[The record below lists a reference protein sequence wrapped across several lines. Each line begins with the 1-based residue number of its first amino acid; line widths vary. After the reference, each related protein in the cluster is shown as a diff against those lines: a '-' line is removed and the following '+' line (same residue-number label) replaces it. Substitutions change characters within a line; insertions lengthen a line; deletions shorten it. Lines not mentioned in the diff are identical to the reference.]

1 MHIFQPYWGKPAVRN
16 DRGGDGNV
24 GIIRSPVR
32 AIALLDI
39 QKGAGVRALVRKESA
54 SEKVK
59 QLQKAGASIAEV
71 DFENPATLTEACS
84 GGSCVVSAL
93 AGLRDVIVE
102 KQTVLLDSAVEAGVQ
117 RFIPSDYSI
126 DFTKLP
132 DGTNRN
138 LDLRRDFHRHLDK
151 TPIAA
156 TSILNGAFADML
168 TGQAPFVLFKLKRVL
183 YWGNPDQ
190 LMDFTTMNDTAAFTA
205 AAALDPSTP
214 RILRIAGEQTSAR
227 KLAKAASE
235 IMGNRFRLLRAG
247 SLKTLDR
254 LIRIMRALFPQ
265 TEALYPPWQGMQY
278 MHNMFS
284 GLAKLDPL
292 DNDRYPDIRWTSIR
306 NVLETRLQ

>member
-1 MHIFQPYWGKPAVRN
+1 MDKALIVLAGATGSLGRC
-16 DRGGDGNV
+16 
-24 GIIRSPVR
+24 
-32 AIALLDI
+32 IATDLI
-39 QKGAGVRALVRKESA
+39 QKGASVRALVRKESA
-54 SEKVK
+54 PEKVK
-59 QLQKAGASIAEV
+59 ELQQAGASIAEV
-71 DFENPATLTEACS
+71 DFDNPAKLTGACS

-102 KQTVLLDSAVEAGVQ
+102 MQAVLLDSAVEAGVQ

-138 LDLRRDFHRHLDK
+138 LDLRRDFHTRLDK
-151 TPIAA
+151 TPTAA

-168 TGQAPFVLFKLKRVL
+168 TGQAPFILFKLKRVL

-190 LMDFTTMNDTAAFTA
+190 LMDFTTMSDTAAFTA
-205 AAALDPSTP
+205 SAALDPSTP

-227 KLAKAASE
+227 KLAGTASE
-235 IMGNRFRLLRAG
+235 ITGKKFRLLRAG

-254 LIRIMRALFPQ
+254 LIRITRALLPG

-292 DNDRYPDIRWTSIR
+292 DNDRYPDVRWTSIR
-306 NVLETRLQ
+306 KVLETKL

>member
-1 MHIFQPYWGKPAVRN
+1 MDKVLVILAGATGSLGRC
-16 DRGGDGNV
+16 
-24 GIIRSPVR
+24 
-32 AIALLDI
+32 IATDLI
-39 QKGAGVRALVRKESA
+39 HKGARVRALVRKESA
-54 SEKVK
+54 PEKVK
-59 QLQKAGASIAEV
+59 QLRKAGASIAEV

-93 AGLRDVIVE
+93 AGLGDVIVE
-102 KQTVLLDSAVEAGVQ
+102 KQAVLLGSAVEARVQ

-132 DGTNRN
+132 EGTNRN
-138 LDLRRDFHRHLDK
+138 LDLRRDFHKRLDK
-151 TPIAA
+151 ASIAA

-168 TGQAPFVLFKLKRVL
+168 TGQAPFILFKLKRVL
-183 YWGNPDQ
+183 YWENPDQ
-190 LMDFTTMNDTAAFTA
+190 LMDFTTMSDTAAFTA

-227 KLAKAASE
+227 KLAKTAGE
-235 IMGNRFRLLRAG
+235 ITGKRFRLLRAG

-254 LIRIMRALFPQ
+254 LIRITRALLPG
-265 TEALYPPWQGMQY
+265 TEVLYPPWQGMQY

-292 DNDRYPDIRWTSIR
+292 DNARYPDMRWTSIGKM
-306 NVLETRLQ
+306 LETKL

>member
-1 MHIFQPYWGKPAVRN
+1 MDKAL
-16 DRGGDGNV
+16 
-24 GIIRSPVR
+24 IILAGATGSLGRCIAADLIQNG
-32 AIALLDI
+32 AI
-39 QKGAGVRALVRKESA
+39 VRALIRKESA
-54 SEKVK
+54 PEKVE
-59 QLQKAGASIAEV
+59 QLQEAGASVAEV

-102 KQTVLLDSAVEAGVQ
+102 KQAVLLDSVVEAGVQ

-138 LDLRRDFHRHLDK
+138 LDLRRDFHKRLDK

-156 TSILNGAFADML
+156 TSILNGAFMDML
-168 TGQAPFVLFKLKRVL
+168 TGQAPFILFKLKRVL
-183 YWGNPDQ
+183 YWGIPDQ
-190 LMDFTTMNDTAAFTA
+190 LMDFTTMSDTAAFTA
-205 AAALDPSTP
+205 AAALDPWTP

-227 KLAKAASE
+227 ELAKTASE
-235 IMGNRFRLLRAG
+235 ITGERFRLLRAG
-247 SLKTLDR
+247 SLKALER
-254 LIRIMRALFPQ
+254 LIRITRALLPG

-284 GLAKLDPL
+284 GLAKLEPL
-292 DNDRYPDIRWTSIR
+292 DNHHYPGMRWTSIR
-306 NVLETRLQ
+306 KVLEARL

>member
-1 MHIFQPYWGKPAVRN
+1 MDKALIILAGAT
-16 DRGGDGNV
+16 GNL
-24 GIIRSPVR
+24 GRC
-32 AIALLDI
+32 IATALI
-39 QKGAGVRALVRKESA
+39 QKGASVKALVRKES
-54 SEKVK
+54 SPEKLK
-59 QLQKAGASIAEV
+59 QLQLAGASIAEV
-71 DFENPATLTEACS
+71 DFEYPATLIKACS

-93 AGLRDVIVE
+93 AGLRDIIVG
-102 KQTVLLDSAVEAGVQ
+102 KQGVLLDSAVESGVQ

-138 LDLRRDFHRHLDK
+138 LDLRRDFHKRLDRA
-151 TPIAA
+151 PLAA
-156 TSILNGAFADML
+156 TSILNGAFTDML
-168 TGQAPFVLFKLKRVL
+168 TGQAPFILFKLRRVL

-190 LMDFTTMNDTAAFTA
+190 RMDFTTINDTAAFTA

-227 KLAKAASE
+227 ELAKTASE
-235 IMGNRFRLLRAG
+235 ITGKRFRLLRAG

-254 LIRIMRALFPQ
+254 LIRITRALLPE

-284 GLAKLDPL
+284 GLAKLEPL
-292 DNDRYPDIRWTSIR
+292 DNHRYPGMRWTSIR
-306 NVLETRLQ
+306 EALETRL

>member
-1 MHIFQPYWGKPAVRN
+1 MDKVLVILAGATGSLGRC
-16 DRGGDGNV
+16 
-24 GIIRSPVR
+24 
-32 AIALLDI
+32 IAAELI

-54 SEKVK
+54 PEKVK
-59 QLQKAGASIAEV
+59 QLREAGASIAEV
-71 DFENPATLTEACS
+71 DFENRATLTEACS

-93 AGLRDVIVE
+93 AGLGDVIVE
-102 KQTVLLDSAVEAGVQ
+102 KQAVLLDSAVEARVQ

-132 DGTNRN
+132 QGTNRN
-138 LDLRRDFHRHLDK
+138 LDLRRDFHKRLDK
-151 TPIAA
+151 ASIVA

-168 TGQAPFVLFKLKRVL
+168 TGQAPFILFKIRRVL

-190 LMDFTTMNDTAAFTA
+190 LMDFTTMSDTAAFTA

-214 RILRIAGEQTSAR
+214 RILRIAGEQTNAR
-227 KLAKAASE
+227 KLARTASE
-235 IMGNRFRLLRAG
+235 ITGKRFRLLRAG
-247 SLKTLDR
+247 SLKKLDR
-254 LIRIMRALFPQ
+254 LIRITRALLPG

-292 DNDRYPDIRWTSIR
+292 DNDRYPDMRWKSIGK
-306 NVLETRLQ
+306 VLGTKL

>member
-1 MHIFQPYWGKPAVRN
+1 MDKGLIVLAGATGSLGRC
-16 DRGGDGNV
+16 
-24 GIIRSPVR
+24 
-32 AIALLDI
+32 IATDLI

-54 SEKVK
+54 PEKVK
-59 QLQKAGASIAEV
+59 QLQQSGASIAEV

-102 KQTVLLDSAVEAGVQ
+102 EQAVLLDSAVEAGVQ

-138 LDLRRDFHRHLDK
+138 LDLRRDFHKRLDK

-168 TGQAPFVLFKLKRVL
+168 TGQAPFILFKLKRVL
-183 YWGNPDQ
+183 YWEDPDQ
-190 LMDFTTMNDTAAFTA
+190 LMDFTTMSDTAAFTA

-227 KLAKAASE
+227 KLARIAGE
-235 IMGNRFRLLRAG
+235 ITGKRFRLLRAG

-254 LIRIMRALFPQ
+254 LIRITHALLPGKN
-265 TEALYPPWQGMQY
+265 TLYPPWQGMQY

-292 DNDRYPDIRWTSIR
+292 DNDRYPHMRWTSIGK
-306 NVLETRLQ
+306 VLETKL